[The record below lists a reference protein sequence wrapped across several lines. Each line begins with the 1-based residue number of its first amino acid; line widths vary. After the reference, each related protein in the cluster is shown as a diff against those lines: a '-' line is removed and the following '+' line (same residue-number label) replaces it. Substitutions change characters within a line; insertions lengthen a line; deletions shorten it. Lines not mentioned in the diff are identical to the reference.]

1 MNHYLIAYDISLAKN
16 RRKIAKIVYGLAL
29 GGQKSALETVLSSRN
44 AQNLSSELAL
54 YIDEESDK
62 VNIVKVMPKAIMLGK
77 AKQLHFNEGAIII

>member
-16 RRKIAKIVYGLAL
+16 RRKIAKIVYSLAL